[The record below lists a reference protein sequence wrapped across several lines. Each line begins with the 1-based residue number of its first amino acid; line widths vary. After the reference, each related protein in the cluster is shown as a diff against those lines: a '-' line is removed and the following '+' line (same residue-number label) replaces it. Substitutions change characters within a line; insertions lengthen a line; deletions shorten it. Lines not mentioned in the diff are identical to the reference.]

1 MREGEHES
9 ERWLACA
16 TGGWPSSL
24 PGAAQTPP
32 RSAPKSTKPST
43 QEAHLLPHGAVHVLC
58 PPLQDPQL
66 QKVLVKG
73 VPQGADGHLAR
84 REVAGARRDEER
96 QQALYEGG
104 DGMGWEH
111 RLLDSSQSSK
121 PAPPQ
126 RRPRNAPPQSSQAGP
141 RAPSSLSLRRT
152 CSGAM
157 SRRCRIVRSARSAYV
172 RLPVS
177 SDRRQNSSW
186 CVPNSASV
194 EALSRT
200 GQGRTGQGRQAGRFV
215 RQQQWCGASR
225 RAGSSSCYAGS
236 PDANGHVA
244 PRRTAGSRWGSW
256 APASEGR

>member
-104 DGMGWEH
+104 GWDGMGAQAP
-111 RLLDSSQSSK
+111 RQQSIIQASPSSK
-121 PAPPQ
+121 EAPKCAPPKQ
-126 RRPRNAPPQSSQAGP
+126 
-141 RAPSSLSLRRT
+141 PS
-152 CSGAM
+152 
-157 SRRCRIVRSARSAYV
+157 RS
-172 RLPVS
+172 
-177 SDRRQNSSW
+177 
-186 CVPNSASV
+186 
-194 EALSRT
+194 
-200 GQGRTGQGRQAGRFV
+200 
-215 RQQQWCGASR
+215 
-225 RAGSSSCYAGS
+225 
-236 PDANGHVA
+236 
-244 PRRTAGSRWGSW
+244 
-256 APASEGR
+256 